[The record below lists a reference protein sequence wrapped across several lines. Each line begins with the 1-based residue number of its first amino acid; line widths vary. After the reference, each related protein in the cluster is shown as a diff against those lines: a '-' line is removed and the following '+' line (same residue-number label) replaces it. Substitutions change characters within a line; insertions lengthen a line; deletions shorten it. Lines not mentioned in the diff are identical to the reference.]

1 MPNDAW
7 QKFANLRLL
16 YAWQYAHPGKKLLF
30 MGGEF
35 GQWHEWRANEPI
47 DWALLDFDTHRGIQS
62 LVRDLNRL
70 YRELPPLHQHD
81 FEQQG
86 FEWIDCH
93 DADNSVLS
101 LVRRGNGQLLVCLF
115 NFTPVPRQ
123 GYRVGLPEAGRY
135 REILN
140 TDAAHYGGGNIGNAG
155 WVSSTPV
162 PWNDRP
168 DSTLVNLP
176 PLAAVFL
183 APEQSHE
190 PPPN

>member
-1 MPNDAW
+1 
-7 QKFANLRLL
+7 
-16 YAWQYAHPGKKLLF
+16 
-30 MGGEF
+30 
-35 GQWHEWRANEPI
+35 
-47 DWALLDFDTHRGIQS
+47 
-62 LVRDLNRL
+62 
-70 YRELPPLHQHD
+70 LHQHD